1 MEINKN
7 SPANPVQGTTQQSAV
22 QQKAIAQSWQVGQQ
36 LKAVVVESSQ
46 NSVKLRVDNALI
58 QAPTSKSHQRGES
71 VLLTVIR
78 SGDKPVL
85 RLQASPS
92 AATEKLQAIQ
102 QNALKVLLP
111 RQAPLTP
118 LLANLSL
125 ISSLKSQLAA
135 PLTTEISNS
144 VKKLLDN
151 IIPVE
156 KAGDPKELR
165 RAIADAGLLLEKKL
179 ATLAQN
185 SDRGTKQNT
194 LPNSSPPANH
204 TQPAPLS
211 RDFKANLLQLLEVL
225 RQTPPRQE
233 GAAKI
238 PLPLQPAETKLFPAS
253 LENTNQP
260 RLTTQSAKESLIRL
274 LTAPPSSIQNEEGKN
289 SALPSRLTEF
299 SALLGRLPIPFFRH
313 LPLQPQKAQLPTLAL
328 LQHRDQLIAELIRQ
342 VESTIARVQ
351 LSQLASSPQEGNT
364 PPSWTFE
371 LPLRNGENI
380 DVVQLRIEQETSQDD
395 DDEKEAR
402 WRVTLTL
409 DLPNIGTLY
418 ADITVFGEHATTTLW
433 AEKPETAQLID
444 DNLMLLRD
452 ALEEQGIQAGEIR
465 CQHGTPPTPPR
476 QQRHTVLVDTRV

>member
-7 SPANPVQGTTQQSAV
+7 SPANPAQGRTQQSAV
-22 QQKAIAQSWQVGQQ
+22 QLKAIAQSWQVGQQ
-36 LKAVVVESSQ
+36 LKAVVVETPPS
-46 NSVKLRVDNALI
+46 SVKLRVDNTLI
-58 QAPTSKSHQRGES
+58 QAPTTKLHQRGEI

-85 RLQASPS
+85 RLQASPPV
-92 AATEKLQAIQ
+92 ATEKLQTIQ

-111 RQAPLTP
+111 RQTPLTP

-179 ATLAQN
+179 ATHSQN
-185 SDRGTKQNT
+185 SDRGIRQNA
-194 LPNSSPPANH
+194 LPNSPPPSNH
-204 TQPAPLS
+204 TQSSSLS

-233 GAAKI
+233 GTAKI
-238 PLPLQPAETKLFPAS
+238 PLPLQPPGTRISPGS
-253 LENTNQP
+253 LDNINQP
-260 RLTTQSAKESLIRL
+260 RLTTQSAKENLVRL
-274 LTAPPSSIQNEEGKN
+274 LITPPPSIQNEEGNN

-313 LPLQPQKAQLPTLAL
+313 LPLQPQKTQLPTLAL

-342 VESTIARVQ
+342 VEGSIARVQ

-380 DVVQLRIEQETSQDD
+380 DIVQLRIEQETSQGD

-418 ADITVFGEHATTTLW
+418 ADITLFGEQATTILW
-433 AEKPETAQLID
+433 AEESETAQLID
-444 DNLMLLRD
+444 DNLILLRD
-452 ALEEQGIQAGEIR
+452 ALEQQSIKTGEIR

-476 QQRHTVLVDTRV
+476 QQRHTMLVDTRV